1 MKHESKKA
9 KETSEEA
16 ARRARRERAKRRRE
30 KRASSV
36 EAESSHAEEGRS
48 LHEESPKVRRVTR
61 VDGPPRGSDPAPDER
76 AGRLPVREK
85 ERAGRM
91 KTVISQDN
99 ILMMMVDADPSEVK
113 IQFCNEHYDALLA
126 KLKLHGIDHLITS
139 DVKSLRARLN
149 AKGVDPLWSS
159 QEALIRL
166 AINTIG
172 SEGVVQHR
180 CPVCALNKFDFV
192 AQIALVMKQTCVR
205 KPS

>member
-1 MKHESKKA
+1 MKNHEPKKA
-9 KETSEEA
+9 KETPEEA
-16 ARRARRERAKRRRE
+16 ARRARRERAARRRKNRRNTAEIESAHEE
-30 KRASSV
+30 KRL
-36 EAESSHAEEGRS
+36 EPKR
-48 LHEESPKVRRVTR
+48 SPKLVS
-61 VDGPPRGSDPAPDER
+61 RGSNPAPVER
-76 AGRLPVREK
+76 ASDVPVRKEK
-85 ERAGRM
+85 VLLNGRM

-99 ILMMMVDADPSEVK
+99 ILQMMVDAEPDEVK

-139 DVKSLRARLN
+139 DLPSLRARLN
-149 AKGVDPLWSS
+149 SKGIDPLWHA

-172 SEGVVQHR
+172 SEGVVFHR

-192 AQIALVMKQTCVR
+192 AQIALVMKQACVR